1 MWEKIGCG
9 SVAVFG
15 LLFDCAEMQLH
26 IEYKIV
32 EPGISKALP
41 QKDHEI
47 PSSVIE
53 FTSLLSLVIQNSS
66 SYDFLQDQWG

>member
-15 LLFDCAEMQLH
+15 LPLDCAEVQLH

-32 EPGISKALP
+32 ELGISKALP

-47 PSSVIE
+47 RHP
-53 FTSLLSLVIQNSS
+53 
-66 SYDFLQDQWG
+66 